1 MKKYF
6 QIISVL
12 GIGDIWFRIIGIAI
26 LGFIIPMVYFG
37 ESLNNGLI
45 AYLPSWSF
53 SILFCLIIWEVNR
66 GIFIYFHLKL
76 PKSSDTKRRL
86 ILQSLVMIIVTI
98 VIADVLDYFLNP
110 LAGEMGIK
118 HSSIQKYAASLTSLI
133 SVVGMYEI
141 FYLFR
146 QLNKSELQKEQL
158 KRENVSSQ
166 LESLKNQVNPHF
178 LFNSLNTLAT
188 IITEDEKLAVK
199 FVENMS
205 KVYRSILEMK
215 DRTIVSLEEE
225 WAFTQNYIFLLKT
238 RFEDAL
244 EFQVNLEA
252 KTENYAIVPISLQL
266 LIENAIKHNI
276 VSRSQ
281 KLIIQLDI
289 DNDYLV
295 VSNKL
300 QPRTEVI
307 NSTNTGLKN
316 INNRVKL
323 VTNKEIVIIQTETEF
338 KVRIPLMNI
347 QSYESTDH

>member
-1 MKKYF
+1 
-6 QIISVL
+6 
-12 GIGDIWFRIIGIAI
+12 
-26 LGFIIPMVYFG
+26 
-37 ESLNNGLI
+37 
-45 AYLPSWSF
+45 
-53 SILFCLIIWEVNR
+53 
-66 GIFIYFHLKL
+66 
-76 PKSSDTKRRL
+76 
-86 ILQSLVMIIVTI
+86 MIIVTI